1 MIGRPPRSTLTDT
14 LLPYTT
20 LVRSRPTGRRRARST
35 ARSCGPEPQQRREQR
50 KAFGHFDPGAMA
62 VARHPADRAAQP
74 PSPAEQ
80 EKRRGEKRGR
90 PDRSRREKPAP
101 QDEVDRKSTRLNSS
115 H

>member
-1 MIGRPPRSTLTDT
+1 
-14 LLPYTT
+14 
-20 LVRSRPTGRRRARST
+20 
-35 ARSCGPEPQQRREQR
+35 
-50 KAFGHFDPGAMA
+50 MA

-101 QDEVDRKSTRLNSS
+101 QDEVGAADDAAKTRPQPRVKIGQPPRPRKRPHSDRKSGGEGKSVAVRGHHGGPRSTKKKTTITTN
-115 H
+115 